1 MRNVCVIGNS
11 FSNFGKTMPERM
23 NLSKTNAMYPLL
35 PFLKE
40 HPVEMDLCSDGVTP
54 IPDVYNA
61 FHDLST
67 HFMDEAGW
75 EKASES
81 GLWTQRPREV
91 IMGEMID
98 TGVNEELS
106 KAIEDIKEHE
116 EHERELKDAHDKILK
131 EIDEEFYC
139 STDMPEKEEESDS
152 DSDSDSDDEENDMFE
167 NMYTGWGAQVKCA
180 LQPDRLIPEWSLD
193 ASTINAY
200 TLGEKDPRKRIYV
213 YNDEGVS
220 PSSKQMVVHTLRSFS
235 DPAKYMVDTL
245 DADEMKNNDW
255 EDNAAMLVFPGGAD
269 MYYRVRGIA

>member
-11 FSNFGKTMPERM
+11 FSNFAKTMPERM

-35 PFLKE
+35 PFIKE
-40 HPVEMDLCSDGVTP
+40 IPVEMDMCEDGVTP
-54 IPDVYNA
+54 IPDVFNA
-61 FHDLST
+61 FHNLST
-67 HFMDEAGW
+67 HYIDDDGY
-75 EKASES
+75 EKASAA
-81 GLWTQRPREV
+81 GLWKERPREV

-98 TGVNEELS
+98 TGVNEELE
-106 KAIEDIKEHE
+106 KAIEDIKDHE
-116 EHERELKDAHDKILK
+116 EHEKELKETHDQILK

-139 STDMPEKEEESDS
+139 STEMEETKEEQDS
-152 DSDSDSDDEENDMFE
+152 DSDSDSDDDDDMFE
-167 NMYTGWGAQVKCA
+167 NMYSGWGAQVKVA

-220 PSSKQMVVHTLRSFS
+220 PSSKQMVVHTMRSFS

-245 DADEMKNNDW
+245 DADEMKDKDW
-255 EDNAAMLVFPGGAD
+255 EDNAAMIIFPGGAD
-269 MYYRVRGIA
+269 MYYRV